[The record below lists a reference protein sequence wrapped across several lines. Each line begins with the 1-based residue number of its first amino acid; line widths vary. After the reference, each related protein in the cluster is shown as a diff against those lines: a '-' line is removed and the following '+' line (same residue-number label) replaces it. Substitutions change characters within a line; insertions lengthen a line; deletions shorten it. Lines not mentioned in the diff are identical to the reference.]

1 MLTRLSRLL
10 GKLEISI
17 CLFFL
22 LFIVIGATSRLVL
35 RNFFEGDLVLQ
46 TSEWLS
52 TVLPHSVLLL
62 GLAATSL
69 AFSRGRY
76 IRLDLLI
83 LRLSEKFQL
92 LILRF
97 SAFGSA
103 VFFAACCFLTL
114 TFLVEDPENDIL
126 RFGYLPL
133 FGLISFRAIL
143 LLFTAPAYIGNSQDN
158 QR

>member
-1 MLTRLSRLL
+1 L

-22 LFIVIGATSRLVL
+22 VFIVLGAVSRLVL

-46 TSEWLS
+46 ASEWLS
-52 TVLPHSVLLL
+52 TILPHSVLLL

-69 AFSRGRY
+69 AFSKGRY
-76 IRLDLLI
+76 IRLDLLV

-92 LILRF
+92 WILRL
-97 SAFGSA
+97 SALSSA
-103 VFFAACCFLTL
+103 IFFAGCSFLTL
-114 TFLVEDPENDIL
+114 AFLVEDPENNIL

-133 FGLISFRAIL
+133 FGLISFRAVL
-143 LLFTAPAYIGNSQDN
+143 LLFTAANYIGNSQES
-158 QR
+158 Q

>member
-1 MLTRLSRLL
+1 MLNRLSRIL

-22 LFIVIGATSRLVL
+22 LFIVLGAVSRLVL

-46 TSEWLS
+46 ASEWLS
-52 TVLPHSVLLL
+52 TILPHSVLLL

-69 AFSRGRY
+69 AFSKGRY

-92 LILRF
+92 WILRF
-97 SAFGSA
+97 SALGSA
-103 VFFAACCFLTL
+103 IFFAGCSFLTL
-114 TFLVEDPENDIL
+114 AFLVEDPENNIL

-133 FGLISFRAIL
+133 FGLVSLRAIL
-143 LLFTAPAYIGNSQDN
+143 LLFTAATYIGNGQDSQ
-158 QR
+158 

>member
-1 MLTRLSRLL
+1 MLNRLSRIL

-22 LFIVIGATSRLVL
+22 VFIVLGAVSRLVL

-46 TSEWLS
+46 ASEWLS
-52 TVLPHSVLLL
+52 TILPHSVLLL

-69 AFSRGRY
+69 AFSKGRY
-76 IRLDLLI
+76 IRLDLLV

-92 LILRF
+92 WILRL
-97 SAFGSA
+97 SALSSA
-103 VFFAACCFLTL
+103 IFFAGCSFLTL
-114 TFLVEDPENDIL
+114 AFLVEDPENNIL

-133 FGLISFRAIL
+133 FGLISFRAVL
-143 LLFTAPAYIGNSQDN
+143 LLFTAANYIGNSQES
-158 QR
+158 Q